1 MTENEAET
9 CQQWRGMDG
18 RTAFHLIERHAD
30 GWEDIAMMMG
40 AWHRANLA
48 DERADAAGDER
59 AECAKLLRLSN
70 TELRLLAGEM
80 SAQELR
86 TVQAVL
92 KNRAAV
98 IMERPND
105 LGNRRAAFGA
115 SVLTDGLAG
124 KTVATE

>member
-1 MTENEAET
+1 MTEHEAET

-18 RTAFHLIERHAD
+18 STAFHLIDRHAD

-48 DERADAAGDER
+48 DDRADAASDER

-70 TELRLLAGEM
+70 TELLLLAGEM
-80 SAQELR
+80 TAQELR

-92 KNRAAV
+92 KNRAAF
-98 IMERPND
+98 IMDRPNVE
-105 LGNRRAAFGA
+105 LTGAAPHEQQTKA
-115 SVLTDGLAG
+115 QEIE
-124 KTVATE
+124 K

>member
-1 MTENEAET
+1 MTETEAAT

-48 DERADAAGDER
+48 DDRADAAADER
-59 AECAKLLRLSN
+59 AECAQLLRLSN
-70 TELRLLAGEM
+70 TELLLLAGEM
-80 SAQELR
+80 TVQELR

-92 KNRAAV
+92 TNRAEV
-98 IMERPND
+98 IMGRPNVA
-105 LGNRRAAFGA
+105 LRGEPLAASPSRKQG
-115 SVLTDGLAG
+115 ST
-124 KTVATE
+124 T